1 MITPY
6 PQQTQFLQS
15 LYARTRSQS
24 ERQII
29 SDIIKVVDRAQTC
42 KEVSEVIK
50 GRETELTPINE

>member
-1 MITPY
+1 MTTPY

-29 SDIIKVVDRAQTC
+29 MDIVKVVDRAQTC
-42 KEVSEVIK
+42 KEVSDRIK
-50 GRETELTPINE
+50 GRETEVVEL